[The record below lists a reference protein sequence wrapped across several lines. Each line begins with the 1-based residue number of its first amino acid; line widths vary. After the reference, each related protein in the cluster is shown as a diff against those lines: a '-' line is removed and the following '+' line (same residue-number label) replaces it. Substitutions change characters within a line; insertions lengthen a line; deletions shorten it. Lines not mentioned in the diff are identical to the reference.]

1 MKTSKEKNK
10 IKIDPMII
18 AMIVVVLFILVIIYF
33 AYKYTFRDVLDKIQ
47 EDTRQKIETIAETID
62 EPTYTVVV
70 DGEDRYLVVY
80 ANQEDTKKQAVRIK
94 SAKRIDGVLSVNVKF
109 EESKNEEER
118 GFALVKLKAEV
129 NDVYV
134 YFEEGELGLNDE
146 YSTVRE
152 IEINEFEGGV
162 LIDKNEDTL
171 IYKFGYL
178 NKDGELVIPNEYSSM
193 IEKKDFL
200 ITSKSVK
207 RNTSYETLYGILDK
221 EGNVLFD
228 FIYDEIIVLENGDI
242 QVSKSEEGINQT
254 AVYKIDGTMVKDW
267 MDGYVAN
274 FNSGYAI
281 ISKSQY
287 SKMNAGTVGLVNENY
302 EVVIP
307 RIYDKLALKNIYY
320 QAYKGDKVGLISN
333 SNEILIPFEYDLTT
347 NFNVECDYNARK
359 ALVYVEKENEEKELL
374 REIDI

>member
-47 EDTRQKIETIAETID
+47 EDTRQKIEKIAETID

-281 ISKSQY
+281 ISKSRY
-287 SKMNAGTVGLVNENY
+287 SKMNVGTVGLVNENY

-374 REIDI
+374 REIEI